1 MKDNT
6 DITGRHSQEATDSDL
21 ITYTQVA
28 CYAADDFT
36 SRPQRLSLRARLER
50 EREER
55 AQRHEASFATTFRN
69 LFGTPRQ

>member
-1 MKDNT
+1 MSNT
-6 DITGRHSQEATDSDL
+6 DNKSKASEEQTDTDL

-36 SRPQRLSLRARLER
+36 TMPQRLSLRARLER

-55 AQRHEASFATTFRN
+55 QRQREASFVTTFRN
-69 LFGTPRQ
+69 LFGSSGQ